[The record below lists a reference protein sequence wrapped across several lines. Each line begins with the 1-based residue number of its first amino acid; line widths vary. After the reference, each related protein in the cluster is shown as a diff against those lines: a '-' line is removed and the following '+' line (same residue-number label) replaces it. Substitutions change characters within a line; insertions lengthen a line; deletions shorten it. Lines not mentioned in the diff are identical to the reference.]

1 MRKFRSIG
9 LVLVAVAATAFAMQD
24 EFLLTRSYKEGDK
37 DTYKLAVTA
46 NMSLGSADINM
57 LMNQTVKKVY
67 ETGEADIETQIAEM
81 RMSFGGQEMPM
92 PNQDM
97 PAMVQKFDKFGR
109 PVGQPQGASGGM
121 AGGVM
126 SQMSFMRYA
135 GFTGEKPLK
144 VGETLKIDVKDEKEE
159 SHTTGT
165 VLLEKITDGVAFITS
180 NLEVKN
186 KQTGSGAPMK
196 IAMKSQVL
204 VASGKLHK
212 VDGDV
217 TNLPDTGQ
225 GMTVDSVKLLME
237 RTSK

>member
-1 MRKFRSIG
+1 MKKFRTFG
-9 LVLVAVAATAFAMQD
+9 LMLVAVAATAFAMQD
-24 EFLLTRSYKEGDK
+24 EFLLTRNYKEGDK

-67 ETGEADIETQIAEM
+67 ETGEADIETQVAEM

-109 PVGQPQGASGGM
+109 PVGQPQGAGGGM
-121 AGGVM
+121 AGGMM

-144 VGETLKIDVKDEKEE
+144 VGETMKIDVKDEKEG

-165 VLLEKITDGVAFITS
+165 VLLEKISEGVAFIAS

-186 KQTGSGAPMK
+186 KQTGDTPMK

-212 VDGDV
+212 VDGDI

-225 GMTVDSVKLLME
+225 GMTVDSVKLIME

>member
-1 MRKFRSIG
+1 MKKFRTFG
-9 LVLVAVAATAFAMQD
+9 LMLVAVAATAFAMQD
-24 EFLLTRSYKEGDK
+24 EFLLTRNYKEGDK

-67 ETGEADIETQIAEM
+67 ETGEADIETQVAEM

-109 PVGQPQGASGGM
+109 PVGQPQGAGGGM
-121 AGGVM
+121 AGGMM

-144 VGETLKIDVKDEKEE
+144 VGETMKIDVKDEKEG

-165 VLLEKITDGVAFITS
+165 VVLEKISEGVAFIVS

-186 KQTGSGAPMK
+186 KQTGDTPMK

-212 VDGDV
+212 VDGDI

-225 GMTVDSVKLLME
+225 GMTVDSVKLIME

>member
-1 MRKFRSIG
+1 MKKFRTFG
-9 LVLVAVAATAFAMQD
+9 LMLVAVAATAFAMQD
-24 EFLLTRSYKEGDK
+24 EFLLTRNYKEGDK

-67 ETGEADIETQIAEM
+67 ETGEADIETQVAEM

-109 PVGQPQGASGGM
+109 PVGQPQGAGGGM
-121 AGGVM
+121 AGGMM

-144 VGETLKIDVKDEKEE
+144 VGETMKIDVKDEKEG

-165 VLLEKITDGVAFITS
+165 VLLEKISEGVAFIVS

-186 KQTGSGAPMK
+186 KQTGDTPMK

-212 VDGDV
+212 VDGDI

-225 GMTVDSVKLLME
+225 GMTVDSVKLIME